1 MTRFADRHVNQITG
15 IFVLLALLI
24 FGAGVFMAARVQ
36 HWFERTVDI
45 NLLLPEDGCLGLRS
59 GAVVMVMGTEAGEV
73 TSIEI
78 GQDER
83 MRARMVVRED
93 FAHFID
99 TESRATIKKTLG
111 MAGDAFVEISGRG
124 GSPLGEDAVIETTVE
139 RAINDILQETLDQI
153 RTEVLPTIGAI
164 RLAAESH
171 TQLTARLDGL
181 EHPALKTLERLES
194 IVTKI
199 DQGDG
204 LAHRLLADQGLADK
218 VSGTI
223 DRLQVTLD
231 ETGAVAKELRI
242 VTTEVGKSA
251 RELHGAIVQS
261 PETMQKL
268 NTTLEDIQKISANLI
283 HVTAAMPATIENV
296 NKQVQ
301 SLSGV
306 VIQVQA
312 TLREIQRVAEA
323 TQRHWLIRGYVEE
336 HESNTRI
343 APTEVI
349 VAP

>member
-199 DQGDG
+199 DRNRSQY
-204 LAHRLLADQGLADK
+204 
-218 VSGTI
+218 
-223 DRLQVTLD
+223 
-231 ETGAVAKELRI
+231 
-242 VTTEVGKSA
+242 GKY
-251 RELHGAIVQS
+251 L
-261 PETMQKL
+261 K
-268 NTTLEDIQKISANLI
+268 KINFGNIGNCAFS
-283 HVTAAMPATIENV
+283 
-296 NKQVQ
+296 
-301 SLSGV
+301 
-306 VIQVQA
+306 
-312 TLREIQRVAEA
+312 
-323 TQRHWLIRGYVEE
+323 
-336 HESNTRI
+336 
-343 APTEVI
+343 
-349 VAP
+349 

>member
-1 MTRFADRHVNQITG
+1 
-15 IFVLLALLI
+15 
-24 FGAGVFMAARVQ
+24 
-36 HWFERTVDI
+36 
-45 NLLLPEDGCLGLRS
+45 
-59 GAVVMVMGTEAGEV
+59 
-73 TSIEI
+73 
-78 GQDER
+78 
-83 MRARMVVRED
+83 
-93 FAHFID
+93 
-99 TESRATIKKTLG
+99 
-111 MAGDAFVEISGRG
+111 
-124 GSPLGEDAVIETTVE
+124 
-139 RAINDILQETLDQI
+139 
-153 RTEVLPTIGAI
+153 
-164 RLAAESH
+164 
-171 TQLTARLDGL
+171 
-181 EHPALKTLERLES
+181 
-194 IVTKI
+194 
-199 DQGDG
+199 
-204 LAHRLLADQGLADK
+204 LADK